1 MYHEYIHKGKKRK
14 LILTTKFLDF
24 FNCFFIMPQDKVT
37 LKLFAALVESG
48 KLEGALDLVDR
59 LHLEMS
65 YDLAIRIAD
74 RHDKLADRIETAK
87 NYRFDTASE
96 DDGYGNDDEYY
107 TTSIGAASGG
117 RQISPETQK
126 RSMIADEATGGN
138 QISKKHR
145 FN

>member
-1 MYHEYIHKGKKRK
+1 M
-14 LILTTKFLDF
+14 
-24 FNCFFIMPQDKVT
+24 FFILQDKVT

-48 KLEGALDLVDR
+48 KLEAALDLVDR

-87 NYRFDTASE
+87 NYRFDTVD
-96 DDGYGNDDEYY
+96 DDGYGNEDDEYY
-107 TTSIGAASGG
+107 TTSTIGASTGR
-117 RQISPETQK
+117 RQISPEVQK
-126 RSMIADEATGGN
+126 RPMIAQEATGG
-138 QISKKHR
+138 QQVSKKHR